1 MKIGTNI
8 EHDITYVFCLID
20 DFMNDYEENIESTL
34 LESDKSKVGPKSILS
49 VSEIMTILVLFQ
61 FLCIRNFKYFYKG
74 IIQVFLNKYFPKLP
88 SYNRFVEIT
97 QKALIPLAFFTAL
110 NSGKKTGIYYIDSTK
125 LPACHDKR
133 AKRNKVFAKLAD
145 YGKSSMGWFF
155 GLKLHVIVN
164 NNGELM
170 AFKIT
175 PGNIDD
181 RKAVKTLSKSLKGL
195 LFGDKGYIGKKLS
208 EQLLEEGIK
217 LITKVRKNM
226 KKPILKQTEND
237 LLNQRGIIE
246 TVFDYLKNKFII
258 WHTRHRSVVNAMVHL
273 IAALASYTIE
283 PMKITA
289 IKKLRDNSNKNELV
303 SLC

>member
-1 MKIGTNI
+1 
-8 EHDITYVFCLID
+8 
-20 DFMNDYEENIESTL
+20 
-34 LESDKSKVGPKSILS
+34 
-49 VSEIMTILVLFQ
+49 
-61 FLCIRNFKYFYKG
+61 
-74 IIQVFLNKYFPKLP
+74 
-88 SYNRFVEIT
+88 
-97 QKALIPLAFFTAL
+97 
-110 NSGKKTGIYYIDSTK
+110 
-125 LPACHDKR
+125 
-133 AKRNKVFAKLAD
+133 
-145 YGKSSMGWFF
+145 
-155 GLKLHVIVN
+155 
-164 NNGELM
+164 M

-208 EQLLEEGIK
+208 EQLLEKGIK

-258 WHTRHRSVVNAMVHL
+258 WHTRHRSVINAMVHL
-273 IAALASYTIE
+273 TAALASYTIE

>member
-1 MKIGTNI
+1 
-8 EHDITYVFCLID
+8 
-20 DFMNDYEENIESTL
+20 
-34 LESDKSKVGPKSILS
+34 
-49 VSEIMTILVLFQ
+49 
-61 FLCIRNFKYFYKG
+61 
-74 IIQVFLNKYFPKLP
+74 
-88 SYNRFVEIT
+88 
-97 QKALIPLAFFTAL
+97 
-110 NSGKKTGIYYIDSTK
+110 
-125 LPACHDKR
+125 
-133 AKRNKVFAKLAD
+133 
-145 YGKSSMGWFF
+145 MGWFF

-258 WHTRHRSVVNAMVHL
+258 WHTRHRSVVNAMTHL

-303 SLC
+303 SLY